1 MTQLDLRADALI
13 DAMTAQDGMFPV
25 GSETI
30 RGITY
35 KAFTSIP
42 QTLDGYFDLAAMHA
56 DKEFLVYDDTRLS
69 FAEALTQAKRLGHV
83 LRTNLQMGEG
93 DRVGIAMRNYPEWF
107 LSFIAITGSG
117 GVAVPVNAWWS
128 QDEFEY
134 GLNDC
139 GARIVIC
146 DEERIA
152 KLLPLKDTLGLTLIG
167 VRLKDCPEGVLR
179 FEDVIA
185 QGPDGAESFPHHDQG
200 ADDDALIL
208 YTSGTTGNPKGAV
221 STHRGVLSTL
231 FSWVVAGLA
240 RNEVLNQDK
249 REAGEEVPEVAPQN
263 ISLVALPMFH
273 VTGCHAVFLVSILLG
288 RKLVLMYKWDAVRAM
303 ELIEAE
309 KITGFVGVPT
319 MSWELAQ
326 HPDRENYDLSTLV
339 DIGGGGAARPPEH
352 VKQLNDAFPQ
362 AQAGIGYGLTET
374 NALGA
379 TNSGAN
385 YSLKP
390 GSTGR
395 PTPPLVEIKL
405 VDPDGAE
412 VAQGDVGEV
421 LIKSPSNIRCYWN
434 NPEATGSAFTED
446 GFFRTGDV
454 GRFDEDGFLYIVDRI
469 KDIVVKGGEN
479 ISCIEVEAAIAELD
493 GVLEVAAFGV
503 PDERLGEELAAVIY
517 LKPGTALSEEQVRS
531 HIGAHH
537 AKFKVPAY
545 IEFTDA
551 QLMRG
556 ATGKIL
562 KRGIKDDF
570 IARHGL

>member
-1 MTQLDLRADALI
+1 MTTLDLRADAII
-13 DAMTAQDGMFPV
+13 DRLTAEGGMFPV
-25 GSETI
+25 GRETI
-30 RGITY
+30 RGIPYRT
-35 KAFTSIP
+35 FTSIP
-42 QTLDGYFDLAAMHA
+42 QTLGDYFGLAAMHA
-56 DKEFLVYDDTRLS
+56 GKEFLVYEDTRLS
-69 FAEALTQAKRLGHV
+69 YEDGLVEARRLGHA
-83 LRTNLQMGEG
+83 LHDGLQMREG
-93 DRVGIAMRNYPEWF
+93 DRVAIAMRNYPEWF
-107 LSFIAITGSG
+107 LSFMAITGAG

-128 QDEFEY
+128 VEEFDY
-134 GLNDC
+134 GLTDC
-139 GARIVIC
+139 GARIVIA
-146 DEERIA
+146 DAERIE
-152 KLLPLKDTLGLTLIG
+152 KLLPLKDRLGLTLVG
-167 VRLKDCPEGVLR
+167 VRLTDCPDGVLR

-185 QGPDGAESFPHHDQG
+185 NAPASPEAFPVHAQG

-221 STHRGVLSTL
+221 STHRAVLSTL
-231 FSWVVAGLA
+231 FSWVVGGLA
-240 RNEVLNQDK
+240 RNEVLAADK
-249 REAGEEVPEVAPQN
+249 KDAGEAVPEVAPQP

-288 RKLVLMYKWDAVRAM
+288 RKLVLMYKWDVVRAL

-309 KITGFVGVPT
+309 RVTGFVGVPT

-326 HPDRENYDLSTLV
+326 HPDRSRYDLSSLV
-339 DIGGGGAARPPEH
+339 EIGGGGAARPPEH

-374 NALGA
+374 NAVGA
-379 TNSGAN
+379 TNAGQN

-405 VDPDGAE
+405 VDPDGTE
-412 VAQGDVGEV
+412 VPQGEVGEV
-421 LIKSPSNIRCYWN
+421 LIRTPSNIRCYWN
-434 NPEATGSAFTED
+434 NPQATKTAFTDE

-469 KDIVVKGGEN
+469 KDIVVRGGEN
-479 ISCIEVEAAIAELD
+479 ISCIEVEAAIAELE

-503 PDERLGEELAAVIY
+503 PDERLGEELAAVVY
-517 LKPGTALSEEQVRS
+517 VKPGSALSQQRIRD
-531 HIGAHH
+531 HIAAHH
-537 AKFKVPAY
+537 AKFKVPRY
-545 IEFTDA
+545 LEFTDG

-562 KRGIKDDF
+562 KRGIKQDF
-570 IARHGL
+570 IERHGL